1 LQQWSG
7 QCTET
12 LANLDHQIESVK
24 SGARLEGERKAK
36 VQKIIDDKIAKAE
49 EKKEK
54 RSGAQEEDDNF
65 DPMEVD
71 GGANSRSTR
80 NSKKG
85 FWGR

>member
-1 LQQWSG
+1 
-7 QCTET
+7 
-12 LANLDHQIESVK
+12 
-24 SGARLEGERKAK
+24 

-54 RSGAQEEDDNF
+54 RSGGQEEDDNF

-71 GGANSRSTR
+71 GGTNSRSTR